1 MARKKYRKEFFD
13 REYGVLESYSRLWKY
28 VRKYSFRLVV
38 GLALG
43 IATAGTLLPF
53 YQMIQPAVMQV
64 SSNSAS
70 SNSASEGAGASGTA
84 ETPVKKSGLERKIA
98 NAAKVPSWFAKVE
111 ELAGRAGVKFR
122 DENGNMTGAML
133 FGILV
138 LIPLL
143 SALRLMLGFLNGY
156 CLTWAATHAVADMRC
171 EMLRHVQNQSLQFFG
186 RVDMGQL
193 MTRVVSDPGK
203 LSRIMTVILPE
214 LAIAPFSILI
224 SVGFIVH
231 FAVVNNMVETLL
243 LLVVGVP
250 AFILPIVALGKA
262 IRRWAKK
269 SLERSSVIGSKV
281 HEVLTCIK
289 IVKATNSEAFED
301 RSYRGIYDHLMKS
314 TMRTL
319 RLGLLVGPLVE
330 TVGLMLVGAFLVWC
344 FSRDVALANIVPMV
358 APVMMIYKPIKD
370 LSKLQVMVQDSMAA
384 LSRIFSTLDLHMEL
398 KESDHPLAKRDF
410 DSEIRF
416 EDVSFRYAG
425 ADADAVSGATFAI
438 PKGAMV
444 AAVGST
450 GSGKSTLG
458 GLLARFYDPDSG
470 RVTMDGA
477 DLRDIAQSDVHALV
491 GAVLQE
497 TVLFNDTIESNICYG
512 IENVTYERMVE
523 AAKLA
528 NAHGFIMSHPE
539 GYKRKV
545 GEKGFALSGGERQRL
560 AIARAILLNPPIL
573 ILDEATSALDT
584 VTERLVQ
591 DALENLMRNRTIF
604 AIAHRLST
612 VRNADLILVMDRGR
626 IVERGTHEELIAMKG
641 VYHSLCAAR
650 EDSGVK

>member
-13 REYGVLESYSRLWKY
+13 REYKVLEAYIRVWKY
-28 VRKYSFRLVV
+28 IRKYKFRLLV
-38 GLALG
+38 GLFLG
-43 IATAGTLLPF
+43 MATAGTLLPF
-53 YQMIQPAVMQV
+53 YQMIQPAVVQV
-64 SSNSAS
+64 SSHSSAEPVVQ
-70 SNSASEGAGASGTA
+70 SAADTA
-84 ETPVKKSGLERKIA
+84 PKKTKLERKMA
-98 NAAKVPSWFAKVE
+98 DAAKIPDWFLKVE

-122 DENGNMTGAML
+122 DGDGNMTGAML
-133 FGILV
+133 FAILL
-138 LIPLL
+138 LIPLV
-143 SALRLMLGFLNGY
+143 SVLRLTLGFLNGY

-224 SVGFIVH
+224 SIGFIVH
-231 FAVVNNMVETLL
+231 FAVTNEMVETLL

-250 AFILPIVALGKA
+250 AFVLPIVALGRA

-281 HEVLTCIK
+281 HEVLTCIR
-289 IVKATNSEAFED
+289 IVKATNSESFED
-301 RSYRGIYDHLMKS
+301 RSYRGIYDYLMKS

-330 TVGLMLVGAFLVWC
+330 TVGLMLIGAFLVWC
-344 FSRDVALANIVPMV
+344 FSKDVALANIVPMV

-398 KESDHPLAKRDF
+398 KEPEDPVSKKAF
-410 DSEIRF
+410 NSEIRF
-416 EDVSFRYAG
+416 ENVTFRYAG
-425 ADADAVSGATFAI
+425 ADKDAVADATFTI
-438 PKGAMV
+438 PKGTTV
-444 AAVGST
+444 AVVGST
-450 GSGKSTLG
+450 GSGKSTLS
-458 GLLARFYDPDSG
+458 GLLARFYDPVSG
-470 RVTMDGA
+470 RVTLDGT
-477 DLRDIAQSDVHALV
+477 DLRDIAQRDVHRLM

-497 TVLFNDTIESNICYG
+497 TVLFNDTIENNICYG
-512 IENVTYERMVE
+512 IENVTHERMVE

-528 NAHGFIMSHPE
+528 NAHDFIMAQPE

-545 GEKGFALSGGERQRL
+545 GEKGFALSGGERQRI

-591 DALENLMRNRTIF
+591 DALEKLMENRTIF
-604 AIAHRLST
+604 VIAHRLST
-612 VRNADLILVMDRGR
+612 VRNADLILVMDRGK
-626 IVERGTHEELIAMKG
+626 IVERGTHDELIARRG
-641 VYHSLCAAR
+641 VYHSLCNAR
-650 EDSGVK
+650 GAVAEK